1 MAKPQLDSE
10 DINRLCI
17 AAQQSRLALR
27 KPRETVFDIAR
38 QHAGQHYSEEGTI
51 EPVPCNLIGV
61 ATKITGR
68 KLVAANPRAL
78 LTTDKK
84 EAKPVVEA
92 MMAWV
97 NRWIVKINL
106 AETIE
111 RSVFNALS
119 CIGII
124 KVGIADPAQVAAMG
138 WSIKAG
144 EPYAV
149 VIDLDDWVWDMKAK
163 RKDQCAFMGFRYR
176 VPLKA
181 AKAMYGQKAK
191 DLSGSSDLLYNLE
204 GDPRINLIGKTT
216 LSGDEE
222 FEEMIDLWEFYLPRH
237 RLVVTLWDG
246 DLTGAQSIDPG
257 SLTGKALRIQEW
269 IGPDEGPFHI
279 LGMETVS
286 GNLMPKGPLQDIFD
300 LHLAI
305 NELLNKLI
313 DQAKRQKEVIFVS
326 GGADSDGNRLLECN
340 DGEATRVDDPDRLK
354 AVLWGGPDPKN
365 FTFMNNLI
373 ERASWLMGNL
383 DLMGGLGPQ
392 SKTAKQDELLNQNS
406 SATIADMQAK
416 TVAHAA
422 SVVRALI
429 WFWYHHPSAILKAT
443 YQMEGLP
450 DVTAEQPI
458 HPIGRGRN
466 AQGKRQLS
474 RDYAFEEMDIHI
486 DPYSLQYQSPQERMA
501 ALDQVLTQILI
512 PLAQLLQQNG
522 VDIDIQA
529 YLAKKAKLGDMP
541 DLIEIVRM
549 IQPPQMEGGGMGGGD
564 AQVQKPGQ
572 TTREYI
578 RRSEGGPTNN
588 GKDIGA
594 GNEMLQQA
602 SQNGH
607 PNGVRAA

>member
-1 MAKPQLDSE
+1 MAKPKLDSE

-17 AAQQSRLALR
+17 AAQQARLALR
-27 KPRETVFDIAR
+27 KPREVVFDIAR
-38 QHAGQHYSEEGTI
+38 QHAGMHYSEGGTL
-51 EPVPCNLIGV
+51 EPVPCNIIGV
-61 ATKITGR
+61 TTKITGR

-84 EAKPVVEA
+84 EAKSVVEA

-97 NRWIVKINL
+97 NRQIVKIDL
-106 AETIE
+106 AGTLE
-111 RSVFNALS
+111 RSVFNSLS

-124 KVGIADPAQVAAMG
+124 KVGLVDPAQVAAMG
-138 WSIKAG
+138 WAMKAG
-144 EPYAV
+144 EPYAE
-149 VIDLDDWVWDMKAK
+149 VIDLDDWVCDMKAK
-163 RKDQCAFMGFRYR
+163 RFPHCQFMGHRYR

-181 AKAMYGQKAK
+181 AKLMYGKAAK
-191 DLSGSSDLLYNLE
+191 DLVGNSDLLYNLE

-237 RLVVTLWDG
+237 RLIVTLWDG
-246 DLTGAQSIDPG
+246 DLSGAQTMDSG
-257 SLTGKALRIQEW
+257 SLQGKALRIQEW
-269 IGPDEGPFHI
+269 IGPDEGPYHI
-279 LGMETVS
+279 LGMENVS
-286 GNLMPKGPLQDIFD
+286 GNLMPKGPLQDVYD
-300 LHLAI
+300 LHLSI
-305 NELLNKLI
+305 NKLLNKLI
-313 DQAKRQKEVIFVS
+313 DQAERQKEVIFVS
-326 GGADSDGNRLLECN
+326 GGADSDGNRLLECD

-354 AVLWGGPDPKN
+354 AIVWGGPDAKN
-365 FTFMNNLI
+365 FTFMNSLKDL
-373 ERASWLMGNL
+373 ASWLMGNL

-406 SATIADMQAK
+406 SSTIADMQAK

-422 SVVRALI
+422 SVVKAMI
-429 WFWYHHPSAILKAT
+429 WFWYHHPTAVLKST

-450 DVTAEQPI
+450 DITAVQPI
-458 HPIGRGRN
+458 HPAGQGMAN
-466 AQGKRQLS
+466 GKRRIS

-486 DPYSLQYQSPQERMA
+486 DPYSLQYQSPQQRMA

-512 PLAQLLQQNG
+512 PLAQTLQQNG

-549 IQPPQMEGGGMGGGD
+549 IQPPQIEGAGAGGPD
-564 AQVQKPGQ
+564 AAPKPGQ
-572 TTREYI
+572 TSREYI
-578 RRSEGGPTNN
+578 RRSEGGPTNQ
-588 GKDIGA
+588 GKDITA
-594 GNEMLQQA
+594 GNQMMGPE
-602 SQNGH
+602 QNGH